1 MRVLLAE
8 DNAVS
13 LRLLEAL
20 LRKLEY
26 EVTLAPDGDAAWSVL
41 RQPDGPCLAVLDWEM
56 PGLDGIEI
64 CRRVRAQA
72 REPYVYLVL
81 LTAREGRESLLEGLQ
96 AGADD
101 FLRKPPDEEELDAR
115 LRAGRRIV
123 ELQAQLV
130 AAREALR
137 EQATH
142 DALTGLLNRR
152 ALLDSLERGLARS
165 RRETSPLSVV
175 LLDLDHFKPVND
187 THGHNAGDLVL
198 REVAARLRHSLRGAD
213 AVGRWGGEEF
223 LAVLPGCDLAYT
235 TQVAERLRADMAAA
249 TVALRGGRTVTVT
262 CSIGCAGT
270 ADGAVSVEE
279 LIATA
284 DAALYRAKENG
295 RNRVEQAPAG
305 GGRPPAPGDGHG

>member
-13 LRLLEAL
+13 RRLLESL
-20 LRKLEY
+20 LRKLDY
-26 EVTLAPDGDAAWSVL
+26 EVTLAPDGDEAWSAL

-152 ALLDSLERGLARS
+152 ALLDALERGLARS
-165 RRETSPLSVV
+165 RREGTPLSVV

-187 THGHNAGDLVL
+187 TFGHNAGDLVL
-198 REVAARLRHSLRGAD
+198 REAATRLRHGMRGAD

-235 TQVAERLRADMAAA
+235 CQVAERLRAEMAAA
-249 TVALRGGRTVTVT
+249 PVALRGGRAVDLT

-270 ADGAVSVEE
+270 AGGEVSIEE
-279 LIATA
+279 LIAKA
-284 DAALYRAKENG
+284 DAALYRAKQSG
-295 RNRVEQAPAG
+295 RNRVE
-305 GGRPPAPGDGHG
+305 PAPGAGGEHG